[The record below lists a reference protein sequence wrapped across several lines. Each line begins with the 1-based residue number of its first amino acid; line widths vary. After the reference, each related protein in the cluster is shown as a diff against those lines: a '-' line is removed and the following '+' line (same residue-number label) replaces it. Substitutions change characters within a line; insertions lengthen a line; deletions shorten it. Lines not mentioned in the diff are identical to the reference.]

1 MSDVII
7 FILLII
13 GAYLLGSVPLA
24 YLIGKWARGIDLR
37 QYGSGNVGMTNL
49 MVSTSKWL
57 GIPVLIFDL
66 GKGTIAVL
74 VARWLGLP
82 IYMQSIVGMAAIIG
96 HNWPVFLKFNAG
108 RGVLTTVGTALAVEP
123 LITIILTLLSFFG
136 IPFHQ
141 LPITALFCIFM
152 LPVTFWFSSVP
163 VLNSLITYPLG
174 DERLAVTLVFLIIFL
189 LVPIRRITIP
199 LSPVSKTISK
209 GELVV
214 NRFLFDRDIRSR
226 AEWLRRAP
234 SQVPKNTEGGV
245 K

>member
-1 MSDVII
+1 MPDVII

-24 YLIGKWARGIDLR
+24 YFIGKWVKGIDLR
-37 QYGSGNVGMTNL
+37 EYGSGNVGMTNL
-49 MVSTSKWL
+49 VASTSVWW

-66 GKGTIAVL
+66 GKGAIGVL
-74 VARWLGLP
+74 AARWLGLP
-82 IYMQSIVGMAAIIG
+82 LWMQSIVGMAAILG

-123 LITIILTLLSFFG
+123 IITAILTLLSFTG

-152 LPVTFWFSSVP
+152 LPVTFWFSTAP
-163 VLNSLITYPLG
+163 VLKPLFTYPLG
-174 DERLAVTLVFLIIFL
+174 DERLAVTLVFLVIFL
-189 LVPIRRITIP
+189 LVPIRRMTVP
-199 LSPVSKTISK
+199 LSEVSKTISK
-209 GELVV
+209 RELMV
-214 NRFLFDRDIRSR
+214 NRFIFDRDIRNR
-226 AEWLRRAP
+226 EEWLRRAP
-234 SQVPKNTEGGV
+234 TKARKNNRDEA